1 MIVKVRLGSDE
12 KHQEL
17 DDRKVKKAEELKLRK
32 VKEAEEQIMEE
43 TSGCASSQKCCNL
56 L

>member
-1 MIVKVRLGSDE
+1 MMVMFVIVKVRLGSKE
-12 KHQEL
+12 SEQVSAKMFAGSPSQNGA
-17 DDRKVKKAEELKLRK
+17 AEQ
-32 VKEAEEQIMEE
+32 ATEE